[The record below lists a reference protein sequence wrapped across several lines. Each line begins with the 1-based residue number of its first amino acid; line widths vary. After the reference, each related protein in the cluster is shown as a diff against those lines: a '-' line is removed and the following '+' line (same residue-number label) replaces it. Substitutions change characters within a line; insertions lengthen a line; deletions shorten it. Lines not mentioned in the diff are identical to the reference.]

1 MLLSAF
7 GYFNK
12 DKYCDMILLDNEK
25 NSLQVFIWDNS
36 ELQFVSDSKLYYTVN
51 GTVQNVIPGDIDFD
65 GSLDILITYTYINNT
80 FMQVVLQNNGA
91 FSAQPAIEIPNNSQ
105 PVIMDLNGDLLLEVL
120 NNKNQGVAIYKFS
133 DSLKEAELL
142 NDHIYTSNTSEWCL
156 SYESLQV
163 SYPHSIAFVD
173 LNKDCLADLF
183 LTVIKDNNLYF
194 EVWLNAKDGLYCRR
208 LSELAPKG
216 TQQVSFADIDRNG
229 VEDLVFAV
237 CLGNNCAE
245 KNEIHIVYNYNDVS
259 NDCSFSRKSFED
271 FKLIGLGSDVSANDN
286 DKEVITIASSFYK
299 AEDDIPITIRFGDFN
314 LDGYP
319 DALITVFNASEGSS
333 SAMIEILENKN
344 CESCGKAQRTL
355 EIHESNEFDKMRNIK
370 GAVFA
375 CFFDLDDNGILDI
388 IVVSKNQ
395 TNYKI
400 TGFYN
405 NFLNDA
411 FHLKALALNGK
422 SKGGYS
428 SAFPGAVF
436 MFTLTEL
443 DMKKVILH
451 STQMPMTGFY
461 SLNTPYC
468 VYGLGRTN
476 SYIEEFYVALPLN
489 SSNFKSWTPIIPNSY
504 LIASPVKDNTD
515 EWFLEL
521 FASPTDKIGIIIGV
535 CCGCMVL
542 IGLVVIINYWR
553 EKREDKALFGI
564 RF

>member
-1 MLLSAF
+1 
-7 GYFNK
+7 
-12 DKYCDMILLDNEK
+12 MILTNNEK
-25 NSLQVFIWDNS
+25 NSLYVYLWDNS
-36 ELQFVSDSKLYYTVN
+36 DLKFVPDSNLQYNVN

-65 GSLDILITYTYINNT
+65 GSLDILITYTYINST
-80 FMQVVLQNNGA
+80 YMQVVLQSNGA
-91 FSAQPAIEIPNNSQ
+91 FLAQPAIEIPNNSQ
-105 PVIMDLNGDLLLEVL
+105 PVIMDMNGDLLLEVV
-120 NNKNQGVAIYKFS
+120 NNKDQGIAVYRFAEN
-133 DSLKEAELL
+133 LKETELL
-142 NDHIYTSNTSEWCL
+142 SEHIYTSNNSQWCL
-156 SYESLQV
+156 SYENLQV
-163 SYPHSIAFVD
+163 SYPHSLAFVD

-183 LTVIKDNNLYF
+183 LTVIKDNSLYF
-194 EVWLNAKDGLYCRR
+194 EVWLNAKNGLYCRR
-208 LSELAPKG
+208 FSEPAPKG
-216 TQQVSFADIDRNG
+216 AQQVSFADIDRNG

-237 CLGNNCAE
+237 CLGNNCAD

-259 NDCSFSRKSFED
+259 NDCSFSRSSFED
-271 FKLIGLGSDVSANDN
+271 FKLNGLSSDVTAN
-286 DKEVITIASSFYK
+286 DKEVIEMSNLFYK
-299 AEDDIPITIRFGDFN
+299 AEDEIPITIRFGDFN

-319 DALITVFNASEGSS
+319 DALITVFNVSEGNP
-333 SAMIEILENKN
+333 SANIEILENKN
-344 CESCGKAQRTL
+344 CETCGKAQRTL
-355 EIHESNEFDKMRNIK
+355 DIIKSSDFDEMRNIK

-395 TNYKI
+395 TAYKI

-504 LIASPVKDNTD
+504 LIASPVKGNTD

-542 IGLVVIINYWR
+542 IGIVVIVNYWR